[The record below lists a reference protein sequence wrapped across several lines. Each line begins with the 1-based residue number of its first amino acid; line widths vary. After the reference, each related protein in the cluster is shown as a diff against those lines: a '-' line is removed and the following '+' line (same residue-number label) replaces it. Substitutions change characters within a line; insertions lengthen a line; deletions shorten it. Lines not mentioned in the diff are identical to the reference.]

1 VGWIPCLVRLPDEG
15 DRPVLRL
22 GHRLVDGY
30 LEFLAARA
38 RPNTVV
44 AYAFDLKVF
53 FDVVGREPVEVTS
66 QDVLGFITSQRAPA
80 GAGNVVR
87 ISDGKAG
94 LSARTIRR
102 RLSAVS
108 GFYGYLVATGDVT
121 ENPVPRGLPNRK
133 TRRRSQRGTPLIRT
147 PQTLPRVLAPDE
159 VDALLG
165 ALRAFRDRAMVEG
178 MVLGG
183 LRRQE
188 VLGVRLGDLRLG
200 EHRVFVAEGKGGH
213 QRLIPVS
220 TRFFDSVAA
229 YLDSE
234 RPSDTVTDRLF
245 VVLKGP
251 NRGQPLSP
259 RGLDEI
265 LRGGRRRAGLQ
276 VGTCHQLRHTCFTR
290 LREAGMS
297 LEGIQAQAGHRSI
310 ESTRLYLHL
319 AQDWLAE
326 EYRKAQEALDAQR
339 LIGAHS

>member
-1 VGWIPCLVRLPDEG
+1 MGWIPRLVRLPDVDG
-15 DRPVLRL
+15 RPVVRL
-22 GHRLVDGY
+22 GHRLADDY

-38 RPNTVV
+38 RPNTVL

-53 FDVVGREPVEVTS
+53 FGVVGKEPVEVTGG
-66 QDVLGFITSQRAPA
+66 DVLAFISDQRAA
-80 GAGNVVR
+80 EGNVVR
-87 ISDGKAG
+87 ISDGGAG

-108 GFYGYLVATGDVT
+108 GFYGYLMATGDVA

-165 ALRAFRDRAMVEG
+165 ALRTFRDRAMVEG

-188 VLGVRLGDLRLG
+188 ILGVRLEDLRLG

-213 QRLIPVS
+213 QRLIPIS

-234 RPSDTVTDRLF
+234 RPSDAATDRLF

-251 NRGQPLSP
+251 NRGGPLSP

-265 LRGGRRRAGLQ
+265 LRGARGRAGLG

-297 LEGIQAQAGHRSI
+297 LEAIQAQAGHRSI